1 LSSYTVFS
9 ERRNYSATNPF
20 TVTRNKLNAYE
31 GDINIAGSR
40 AVDSAKFVVASP
52 VDVKIG
58 DTVSCISDDVDTS
71 ELIGAWNFYHNLR
84 DESGYNLDATVTSG
98 TLVYARETLE
108 ASRFRGHP
116 YVDFSTGSPVITIT
130 PTTTENNTTII
141 NFDSDSAIVLW
152 CKVPSLSTGES
163 QIIFDRSD
171 SSNGLRIGVQNSGG
185 DYYAYLQ
192 VKGSSGSWQTST
204 LNANVGTA
212 GGDDIMISVEK
223 YSFGSTQYRISVNAG
238 YWNYAI
244 YSGSIEEP
252 LVGGQPTNQPPIRL
266 GLSSAGSER
275 FEGRLYSLRMYT
287 KVLTST
293 DYSAIFERKQPF
305 STMKFAGK
313 VTKVDDGNSATKIE
327 AVGFSSELLLKTE
340 MTKSFASHLTDDG
353 AYKYDS
359 SDATTKKATLL
370 ENIIANI
377 ISAVNSDVLDG
388 DDIKYEF
395 VYDNVDDED
404 DINSGSQAWKDTTN
418 QFHMRNINKLD
429 VSGKLHSLT
438 QILAI
443 LGGQEYNSSGNLQHN
458 HGADS
463 FFMLPRK
470 VLVYESS
477 DIDSNTYF
485 SIGRYNILDGGY
497 SSNTIYNDVSIFGK
511 GDVKYHNFDIDLS
524 DYYLQ
529 PDTIGGTSNTFDITA
544 LHGFTAASA
553 TIDGVALSS
562 AQLTALQVDI
572 DATNQYHTITG
583 SILIVSFVDADA
595 YPILQQSLIGS
606 LLGDEKQFM
615 GIFDVSGYHDTTYY
629 RNIKYANVIG
639 NLQDVFNYDTVDE
652 SLHFRINSTYINRLS
667 LTVAYLDL
675 SNNSAELS
683 SLPSTVEK
691 SYYYQAQN
699 DASIEKYGKRP
710 RKFFYPML
718 EDMTTTAAV
727 CRRILGGNAEKQRKA
742 QIIVPHLSNSIQI
755 GSKVTITNTLKKIQN
770 EELTVKS
777 INYKFPNFKT
787 TVNVGDYSYDFLD
800 NMGQLMDTV
809 NSNESVRSGVT

>member
-1 LSSYTVFS
+1 LTSFTVFN
-9 ERRNYSATNPF
+9 ERRNYDASTF
-20 TVTRNKLNAYE
+20 TVIRNKLKAIE
-31 GDINIAGSR
+31 GNVNIAGSR
-40 AVDSAKFVVASP
+40 SVDNANFTVPSP

-58 DTVSCISDDVDTS
+58 DTVSFVADDVDTD

-84 DESGYNLDATVTSG
+84 DESGYNLDAYDQASNI
-98 TLVYARETLE
+98 VYVRETLE
-108 ASRFRGHP
+108 SSRFRGHP
-116 YVDFSTGSPVITIT
+116 YIDFNASNPIIAIT
-130 PTTTENNTTII
+130 PTTTENNTTLI
-141 NFDSDSAIVLW
+141 NFDNDSSIVLW
-152 CKVPSLSTGES
+152 CRVPTMSSGTS
-163 QIIFDRSD
+163 QIIFDRSTNN
-171 SSNGLRIGVQNSGG
+171 NGLRIGVQNSGG
-185 DYYAYLQ
+185 IYYAYLQ
-192 VKGSSGSWQTST
+192 VKGASGSWQTST
-204 LNANVGTA
+204 LNANVDTA
-212 GGDDIMISVEK
+212 AGKDIMISVEK
-223 YSFGSTQYRISVNAG
+223 YSSFGSTQYRISVNAS

-266 GLSSAGSER
+266 GTNYAVSER

-293 DYSAIFERKQPF
+293 DYTTLFKRKQPF

-313 VTKVDDGNSATKIE
+313 VTKVDDGNSHTTIE
-327 AVGFSSELLLKTE
+327 VIGFSSELLLKTE
-340 MTKSFASHLTDDG
+340 MTKSFASHLTNNG

-359 SDATTKKATLL
+359 SSGEDTLL

-377 ISAVNSDVLDG
+377 ISAINSDVLNTN
-388 DDIKYEF
+388 DIKYEF

-524 DYYLQ
+524 NYYLQ

-572 DATNQYHTITG
+572 NATNQYHTITG

-595 YPILQQSLIGS
+595 YPILQQYAIGS
-606 LLGDEKQFM
+606 QLGDEKQFM
-615 GIFDVSGYHDTTYY
+615 GIFDVSGYHDTTYI
-629 RNIKYANVIG
+629 RNLRYVNSIG
-639 NLQDVFNYDTVDE
+639 TLRDVFNYNTVDE
-652 SLHFRINSTYINRLS
+652 ILHFRIYSTYLNRLA

-699 DASIEKYGKRP
+699 DASIEKYGKRTK
-710 RKFFYPML
+710 KFFYPML

-742 QIIVPHLSNSIQI
+742 QIIIPHLSNSIQI
-755 GSKVTITNTLKKIQN
+755 GSKVTITNIMKNINN

-809 NSNESVRSGVT
+809 NSNESARSGVT

>member
-9 ERRNYSATNPF
+9 ERRNYTASPF

-130 PTTTENNTTII
+130 PTTTENNTTLI

-185 DYYAYLQ
+185 TYYAYLQ
-192 VKGSSGSWQTST
+192 VKGSSGSWATSA
-204 LNANVGTA
+204 LNSNVVTA
-212 GGDDIMISVEK
+212 GGNDIMISVES
-223 YSFGSTQYRISVNAG
+223 YSTNQYRISVNAS
-238 YWNYAI
+238 YWNYAM

-327 AVGFSSELLLKTE
+327 AIGFSSELLLKTE
-340 MTKSFASHLTDDG
+340 LTADFGTHLTG
-353 AYKYDS
+353 NGVYKYDS
-359 SDATTKKATLL
+359 SSGEDTLL
-370 ENIIANI
+370 ENIISNI
-377 ISAVNSDVLDG
+377 ISAINSNVLDG
-388 DDIKYEF
+388 DDIPYEF
-395 VYDNVDDED
+395 VYDNVGDDD

-418 QFHMRNINKLD
+418 QFHMRNIRKL
-429 VSGKLHSLT
+429 VSSGKLHSLT
-438 QILAI
+438 QMLAI
-443 LGGQEYNSSGNLQHN
+443 LGGKEYNSSGNLIHN
-458 HGADS
+458 NGADS

-470 VLVYESS
+470 VLVFESS

-511 GDVKYHNFDIDLS
+511 MQTKVKTISHSPTSFGTSVLISNPLSSHEKPVRISAVYALYGTPLTFFGEIPYQVTQVQTHDNYNINNDFDIT
-524 DYYLQ
+524 YYLQ
-529 PDTIGGTSNTFDITA
+529 SNHNF
-544 LHGFTAASA
+544 FTTLIWHIEYIDLNNEAA
-553 TIDGVALSS
+553 V
-562 AQLTALQVDI
+562 
-572 DATNQYHTITG
+572 
-583 SILIVSFVDADA
+583 
-595 YPILQQSLIGS
+595 
-606 LLGDEKQFM
+606 
-615 GIFDVSGYHDTTYY
+615 
-629 RNIKYANVIG
+629 
-639 NLQDVFNYDTVDE
+639 
-652 SLHFRINSTYINRLS
+652 
-667 LTVAYLDL
+667 
-675 SNNSAELS
+675 LS
-683 SLPSTVEK
+683 SLPSKDKLT
-691 SYYYQAQN
+691 YYYQAQN
-699 DASIEKYGKRP
+699 DASIIKYGKRP
-710 RKFFYPML
+710 RKFYFPML

-809 NSNESVRSGVT
+809 NSSQSELSGVT

>member
-1 LSSYTVFS
+1 MSSYTVFT
-9 ERRNYSATNPF
+9 ERRNYTPNPY
-20 TVTRNKLNAYE
+20 TVIRNKLNAYE
-31 GDINIAGSR
+31 GDVNIAGSR

-58 DTVSCISDDVDTS
+58 DTVSFISDDVDTS

-116 YVDFSTGSPVITIT
+116 YINFNSGNPVITIT
-130 PTTTENNTTII
+130 PTTTENNTTLI
-141 NFDSDSAIVLW
+141 NFDSDSSIVLW
-152 CKVPSLSTGES
+152 CRVPSLSTGES

-185 DYYAYLQ
+185 TYYAYLQ

-204 LNANVGTA
+204 LNANVDTA
-212 GGDDIMISVEK
+212 AGKDIMISVET
-223 YSFGSTQYRISVNAG
+223 YSFGSTQYRISVDAG

-252 LVGGQPTNQPPIRL
+252 LVSGQPTNQPPIRL

-293 DYSAIFERKQPF
+293 DYSTLFKRKQPF

-313 VTKVDDGNSATKIE
+313 VTKVDDGNSHTNIDV
-327 AVGFSSELLLKTE
+327 VGFSSELLLKTE
-340 MTKSFASHLTDDG
+340 MTKSFASHLTNDG

-370 ENIIANI
+370 ENIISNI
-377 ISAVNSDVLDG
+377 ISAVNSDVLNTN
-388 DDIKYEF
+388 DIKYEF

-404 DINSGSQAWKDTTN
+404 DNGGVDSSGNPTTDAWKYKTN

-458 HGADS
+458 YGADS

-497 SSNTIYNDVSIFGK
+497 SGNTIYNDVSIFGK
-511 GDVKYHNFDIDLS
+511 GDLKYHNF
-524 DYYLQ
+524 Y
-529 PDTIGGTSNTFDITA
+529 
-544 LHGFTAASA
+544 
-553 TIDGVALSS
+553 
-562 AQLTALQVDI
+562 
-572 DATNQYHTITG
+572 ITG
-583 SILIVSFVDADA
+583 ISNHPVTSSYNL
-595 YPILQQSLIGS
+595 GTN
-606 LLGDEKQFM
+606 LGDDKQFM
-615 GIFDVSGYHDTTYY
+615 GITQSDGFDGVSYKKGLRYNYPLAVDTW
-629 RNIKYANVIG
+629 
-639 NLQDVFNYDTVDE
+639 NYDNLTE
-652 SLHFRINSTYINRLS
+652 TYHYKVSDTDIDTIY

-675 SNNSAELS
+675 TNNSAELS
-683 SLPSTVEK
+683 SEPSTVEK
-691 SYYYQAQN
+691 TYYYQAQN
-699 DASIEKYGKRP
+699 DTSIEKYGKRP
-710 RKFFYPML
+710 KKFFYPML

-742 QIIVPHLSNSIQI
+742 QIIIPHLSNSIQI
-755 GSKVTITNTLKKIQN
+755 GSKVTITNIMKNINN

-809 NSNESVRSGVT
+809 NSNESARSGVT

>member
-1 LSSYTVFS
+1 MSSYTVFS
-9 ERRNYSATNPF
+9 ERRNYTASPF

-58 DTVSCISDDVDTS
+58 DTVSFISDDVDTS

-116 YVDFSTGSPVITIT
+116 YVDFSTGNPVITIT
-130 PTTTENNTTII
+130 PSTTENNTTLI
-141 NFDSDSAIVLW
+141 NFDSDSSIVLW

-185 DYYAYLQ
+185 TYYAYLQ
-192 VKGSSGSWQTST
+192 VKGSSGSWATST
-204 LNANVGTA
+204 LNANVDTA
-212 GGDDIMISVEK
+212 SGEDIMISIEK

-238 YWNYAI
+238 YWNYAV

-252 LVGGQPTNQPPIRL
+252 LVNGQPTNQPPIRL

-287 KVLTST
+287 KVLTSA

-313 VTKVDDGNSATKIE
+313 ITKVDDGNSATKIE

-340 MTKSFASHLTDDG
+340 MTALLGTHLTSNG
-353 AYKYDS
+353 TYSYNS
-359 SDATTKKATLL
+359 SSGEDTLL
-370 ENIIANI
+370 ENIIANV

-395 VYDNVDDED
+395 VYDNLGDED
-404 DINSGSQAWKDTTN
+404 DDTSVAWKTKSN
-418 QFHMRNINKLD
+418 QFHMRNLRKL
-429 VSGKLHSLT
+429 VSSGKLHSLT

-443 LGGQEYNSSGNLQHN
+443 LGGKEYNGASPPTLIHN
-458 HGADS
+458 NGADS

-470 VLVYESS
+470 VLIFESS
-477 DIDSNTYF
+477 MIDSNTYF

-497 SSNTIYNDVSIFGK
+497 SSNTIYNDVSIYGKMHTKTKSVAVTVSNHNQDVTIPIGTMFG
-511 GDVKYHNFDIDLS
+511 S
-524 DYYLQ
+524 RER
-529 PDTIGGTSNTFDITA
+529 P
-544 LHGFTAASA
+544 
-553 TIDGVALSS
+553 VALS
-562 AQLTALQVDI
+562 QLFSYFNSG
-572 DATNQYHTITG
+572 TN
-583 SILIVSFVDADA
+583 
-595 YPILQQSLIGS
+595 
-606 LLGDEKQFM
+606 
-615 GIFDVSGYHDTTYY
+615 YY
-629 RNIKYANVIG
+629 RPVPYSTSSSADDKYSINNDFELTYNLKTTSVNQLVIF
-639 NLQDVFNYDTVDE
+639 VTYVDLDNE
-652 SLHFRINSTYINRLS
+652 AAA
-667 LTVAYLDL
+667 LT
-675 SNNSAELS
+675 
-683 SLPSTVEK
+683 SLPSEDKHT
-691 SYYYQAQN
+691 YYYQAQH
-699 DASIEKYGKRP
+699 DSSIEKYGKRP
-710 RKFFYPML
+710 KKFFYPML

-809 NSNESVRSGVT
+809 NSQESARSGVT